1 MIMKKI
7 SLLVIQCLFFLV
19 FLISTCSAMI
29 VKKSSGALTVEKA
42 TTEEIT
48 DLFKQYR
55 YEDFSK
61 PAGKFPRIFVK
72 RLPTDWAKVEDNEEK
87 HKTFIRMM
95 IPLVLKVNEKI
106 LLERQEIEQMKQK
119 FVLKHGL
126 TSGDMEKLEKYA
138 QKYDV
143 FSRKQ
148 GSDRPIVLIN
158 ALLDKVDVVP
168 PTIMVVTAAIYT
180 DWGKS
185 RLALDYNDLYRI
197 EEWYGDKGV
206 KPEDDENA
214 QYRYKIYDNL
224 EESIEDKALKIN
236 SHINY
241 NYLREARKIS
251 RSMDYPPHSPQLAA
265 HMIYDSNLQNVAGL
279 IDYTF
284 SFYQLTKTDFK
295 PQLVDIK

>member
-1 MIMKKI
+1 M
-7 SLLVIQCLFFLV
+7 V
-19 FLISTCSAMI
+19 

-48 DLFKQYR
+48 DLFQQYG

-61 PAGKFPRIFVK
+61 PAGEFPRIFVK
-72 RLPTDWAKVEDNEEK
+72 RLPTDWAKVEDSEEK

-95 IPLVLKVNEKI
+95 LPLVLKVNEKI
-106 LLERQEIEQMKQK
+106 LLERQEIEQMKRK
-119 FVLKHGL
+119 FVLQHGL
-126 TSGDMEKLEKYA
+126 TSEDTEKLEKYA

-143 FSRKQ
+143 FSRKE
-148 GSDRPIVLIN
+148 GSDRPIVLIK

-197 EEWYGDKGV
+197 EEWYGDRGV

-224 EESIEDKALKIN
+224 EECVEDKALKIN

-241 NYLREARKIS
+241 NYLREARKIG
-251 RSMDYPPHSPQLAA
+251 RSMNYPPYSPQLAA
-265 HMIYDSNLQNVAGL
+265 KMLYDSNLQNVAGL

-284 SFYQLTKTDFK
+284 SFYQLTKTDFN
-295 PQLVDIK
+295 PRLVDIQ